1 MTDEALLLRL
11 LAHNL
16 RPRERD
22 AFDSMLRGLARFGH
36 MTEKQRQWAESR
48 LAELE
53 PPSLADLPPSQPVED
68 GLRQE
73 DVEAFAGD
81 SSDGDLR
88 EALRLPEADDES

>member
-1 MTDEALLLRL
+1 MSDEALLLRL

-16 RPRERD
+16 RPRERE
-22 AFDSMLRGLARFGH
+22 AFESMLGGLRRYGVLTA
-36 MTEKQRQWAESR
+36 KQRRWAESR
-48 LAELE
+48 LAEFE

-73 DVEAFAGD
+73 DIEAFAGD